1 VAIGEGHRVGID
13 VKDFVTEHDTGQHT
27 SRNHRELFRI
37 QISNVFSCFSLGH
50 VLSPD
55 LIGNASPPM
64 PVLLLGLP
72 SATVLH
78 VTELTDIAVQ
88 SHHSIGGLALDG
100 LGGMQMKTE
109 ERNHHRTTVIELND
123 QQLEAVIGSDKKS
136 GGTKPESIEYLTYKL
151 TEVYIS
157 S

>member
-13 VKDFVTEHDTGQHT
+13 VKDFVTEHDTSQHT

-37 QISNVFSCFSLGH
+37 QISNVFTCFSLGH

-88 SHHSIGGLALDG
+88 SHAAARGYLY
-100 LGGMQMKTE
+100 
-109 ERNHHRTTVIELND
+109 RRHHRLRLFSFTRP
-123 QQLEAVIGSDKKS
+123 EAVA
-136 GGTKPESIEYLTYKL
+136 GGRGRPPTHTAI
-151 TEVYIS
+151 
-157 S
+157 